1 MLNLLEFATVF
12 GVWCGVLTDG
22 NTVKIVFAT
31 GNKHKL
37 QEAREIF
44 TGVEILSIL
53 DFDKDFDP
61 EEYGK
66 TFLENAVIKAEAAR
80 AASGGL
86 PVLSDDSGLIV
97 PALKGA
103 PGIHSARWG
112 GVNGDHARNRAKLRT
127 DLAGIAD
134 RRGYFLCTAVLLT
147 ADADALV
154 ATGRVDGT
162 LIDDERG
169 TGGFGYDPMFIPDG
183 EIRTLAEMAPDE
195 KNALSH
201 RGRAFR
207 RMEEMLRCLALIG

>member
-1 MLNLLEFATVF
+1 M
-12 GVWCGVLTDG
+12 
-22 NTVKIVFAT
+22 KIVFAT

-80 AASGGL
+80 AVTGGL

-97 PALKGA
+97 PALDGA

-127 DLAGIAD
+127 DLSGIAD
-134 RRGYFLCTAVLLT
+134 RSAYFLCTAVLICP
-147 ADADALV
+147 AGNALV

-162 LIDDERG
+162 LIDEERG
-169 TGGFGYDPMFIPDG
+169 DGGFGYDPMFIAQDDT
-183 EIRTLAEMAPDE
+183 RTLAQLSADE

-207 RMEEMLRCLALIG
+207 KLEEMLRCLALIG

>member
-1 MLNLLEFATVF
+1 MRV
-12 GVWCGVLTDG
+12 
-22 NTVKIVFAT
+22 VFAT

-53 DFDKDFDP
+53 DLDKAFDP
-61 EEYGK
+61 DEYGK
-66 TFLENAVIKAEAAR
+66 SFLENAVIKAEAAR
-80 AASGGL
+80 MKSGGL
-86 PVLSDDSGLIV
+86 PVLSDDSGLVV
-97 PALKGA
+97 PALGGA

-127 DLAGIAD
+127 DIRNITD
-134 RRGYFLCTAVLLT
+134 RRAHFLCTAVLLDQDG
-147 ADADALV
+147 AALV

-162 LIDDERG
+162 LIDEERG
-169 TGGFGYDPMFIPDG
+169 EGGFGYDPMFIPTGDT
-183 EIRTLAEMAPDE
+183 RTLAQMSPAE

-207 RMEEMLRCLALIG
+207 HLAAMMARQFPQEEQ

>member
-1 MLNLLEFATVF
+1 M
-12 GVWCGVLTDG
+12 
-22 NTVKIVFAT
+22 KIVFAT

-44 TGVEILSIL
+44 TGVEVISIL
-53 DFDKDFDP
+53 DFDKNFDP
-61 EEYGK
+61 DEYGK

-80 AASGGL
+80 AATGGL
-86 PVLSDDSGLIV
+86 PVLSDDSGLVV
-97 PALKGA
+97 PALEGA

-127 DLAGIAD
+127 DIRKIAD
-134 RRGYFLCTAVLLT
+134 RSAHFLCTAVLIC
-147 ADADALV
+147 AAGNALV

-162 LIDDERG
+162 LIDEERG
-169 TGGFGYDPMFIPDG
+169 GGGFGYDPMFIADG
-183 EIRTLAEMAPDE
+183 CDRTLAEMSSDE

-207 RMEEMLRCLALIG
+207 KMEEMLRCLALIG

>member
-1 MLNLLEFATVF
+1 M
-12 GVWCGVLTDG
+12 
-22 NTVKIVFAT
+22 KIVFAT

-37 QEAREIF
+37 LEAREIF
-44 TGVEILSIL
+44 TGVELLSIL

-97 PALKGA
+97 PALGGA

-112 GVNGDHARNRAKLRT
+112 GANGDHLRNRVKLRA
-127 DLAGIAD
+127 DIRDIAD
-134 RRGYFLCTAVLLT
+134 RRAHFLCTAVLLC
-147 ADADALV
+147 AAGNALC

-162 LIDDERG
+162 LIDEERG
-169 TGGFGYDPMFIPDG
+169 EGGFGYDPMFIAAG
-183 EIRTLAEMAPDE
+183 ETRTLAEMSPDE

-207 RMEEMLRCLALIG
+207 KLEEMLRCLALIG

>member
-1 MLNLLEFATVF
+1 M
-12 GVWCGVLTDG
+12 
-22 NTVKIVFAT
+22 KIVFAT

-44 TGVEILSIL
+44 TGVEVLSIL

-61 EEYGK
+61 DEYGK

-80 AASGGL
+80 MKTGGL

-97 PALKGA
+97 PALEGA

-112 GVNGDHARNRAKLRT
+112 GVNGDHVRNRAKLRD
-127 DLAGIAD
+127 DLKAVAD

-147 ADADALV
+147 TDANALV

-162 LIDDERG
+162 LIDEERG
-169 TGGFGYDPMFIPDG
+169 VGGFGYDPMFIPDG
-183 EIRTLAEMAPDE
+183 DTRTLAEMSPDE

-207 RMEEMLRCLALIG
+207 HLAAMMMRQFPQ